1 MSFLIVM
8 VLLLVVMYV
17 LMIRP
22 QRQRQRDHQSLIE
35 GAGVGDD
42 ILTTGG
48 IYGTIT
54 RAEGD
59 DVVVSVAGPGVLP
72 SLVAGSVPVAW
83 PVVADEAGPVASV
96 VSSVTVVAG
105 SSPDPSLVVDDCS
118 AGSVAVGSKTVGD
131 CVRPAPLCD
140 GTVGSGSGESA
151 DEIQVETTRTTT
163 IGAVSQAARR

>member
-1 MSFLIVM
+1 
-8 VLLLVVMYV
+8 VMYV

-59 DVVVSVAGPGVLP
+59 DVVVEIADGLNVHMTRRGIAAVLP
-72 SLVAGSVPVAW
+72 PE
-83 PVVADEAGPVASV
+83 D
-96 VSSVTVVAG
+96 
-105 SSPDPSLVVDDCS
+105 
-118 AGSVAVGSKTVGD
+118 
-131 CVRPAPLCD
+131 
-140 GTVGSGSGESA
+140 
-151 DEIQVETTRTTT
+151 ETTPQT
-163 IGAVSQAARR
+163 IDAEAVEEPEDDEPAVTAREEAVTSEADAEATAGDRR

>member
-54 RAEGD
+54 RVEGD
-59 DVVVSVAGPGVLP
+59 DVVVEIADGLNVHMTRRGIAAVLP
-72 SLVAGSVPVAW
+72 PEDETASETIDAEAVEEPDDDEPPVTTGEEA
-83 PVVADEAGPVASV
+83 VTSEADAEAA
-96 VSSVTVVAG
+96 A
-105 SSPDPSLVVDDCS
+105 
-118 AGSVAVGSKTVGD
+118 
-131 CVRPAPLCD
+131 
-140 GTVGSGSGESA
+140 A
-151 DEIQVETTRTTT
+151 D
-163 IGAVSQAARR
+163 RR